1 MNTLWFSCRYT
12 MIAIFFIANYVFPT
26 WTYGQNTSN
35 AASQAACIGASDVGA
50 LQLYGLWRAEW
61 PATPGQ
67 PALTATLLFER
78 HPELKDSVFGTI
90 RRETM
95 GHPQIAQ
102 LAGDVDDGDFTLE
115 ESVDGRSIS
124 AVWAGRVVEDSC
136 GKEITGTW
144 TRSADPTPRN
154 FVLRKVPGW
163 Q

>member
-1 MNTLWFSCRYT
+1 MSAAGLRIRPLLFAT
-12 MIAIFFIANYVFPT
+12 FFIANNIYPT
-26 WTYGQNTSN
+26 WAKGQNLSKDASGSACV
-35 AASQAACIGASDVGA
+35 AAGDVGA
-50 LQLYGLWRAEW
+50 LHLYGLWRAEW
-61 PATPGQ
+61 PAAAGQ
-67 PALTATLLFER
+67 PALAATLLFEK
-78 HPELKDSVFGTI
+78 HPEFTDSVVGTLC
-90 RRETM
+90 REGA

-102 LAGDVDDGDFTLE
+102 LAGDVDDGEFTLE

-144 TRSADPTPRN
+144 TRSADPTPRS